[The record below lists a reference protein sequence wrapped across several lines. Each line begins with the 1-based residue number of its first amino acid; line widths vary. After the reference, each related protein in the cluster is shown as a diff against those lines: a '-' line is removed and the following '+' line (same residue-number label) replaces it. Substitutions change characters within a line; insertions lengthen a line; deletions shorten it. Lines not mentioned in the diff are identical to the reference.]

1 MASTI
6 INQQKSSILFFL
18 LLVLGVCF
26 FFVSS
31 SKRHSAKS
39 SSIIESITAFIP
51 VSGSTQSLRKNTKM
65 DAVFS
70 SLRSK
75 RIAARNR
82 KYQNYRLG
90 DVVLGHITFQNRHEY
105 SSYSMLVSYYQKEF
119 PGTIAT
125 EYLLDPDKPRTNNNE
140 HLLDPVFLKIIN
152 SRLKNILPMETPSPT
167 SAVVHLRLGDVMFN
181 ASDQWMYD
189 TVASNNLHYVFPMK
203 YYETVVLPNIPKNIR
218 SIVLTGNTYH
228 WATDRS
234 RSNAIRQKHQDES
247 LKYVALISKY
257 FEAKGFEV
265 TKRIN
270 KGTPDEDFL
279 FMVGS
284 RLFVRAGGGYSR
296 LVGKIVSQRRGL
308 VL

>member
-6 INQQKSSILFFL
+6 IKQQKSSILFFL
-18 LLVLGVCF
+18 LLVLGIQ
-26 FFVSS
+26 
-31 SKRHSAKS
+31 

-51 VSGSTQSLRKNTKM
+51 VSSTQSLRKNTKM